1 MKKIILSLF
10 VLTCLSSIGQT
21 DIADA
26 RTYAL
31 GQTITISGI
40 ATNGSE
46 LGPIRYIQD
55 GTAGMAAYGTSL
67 NGIQRGDSLT
77 VTGTL
82 IEFSGLLEISPVTS
96 VTDHGPAVVQPTALQ
111 IPITSAAETLESE
124 LVQIQNVTFVQ
135 SGNFA
140 GNTTY
145 QITDGS
151 NTLDVRVNTGTNLVG
166 TAIPSGPISITGPL
180 GQFNTNYQ
188 VVPRDLN
195 DIVTY
200 VAPAFEINVKIE
212 GNTVLSGSTYF
223 IGNDASVSLVIEN
236 QGVSNLIISGHS
248 FTGADAGD
256 FSSDITPTSISG
268 LASNL
273 YTIDYTPSNIGSH
286 FATLSIDNNDSDE
299 NPYIIYFEGV
309 GTNNLATEPTSNP
322 TGLSFSNVKAYTL
335 SGQYNPGSGASKYLV
350 LWKNGSA
357 ITSAPVDGMSYQRG
371 DIVGDA
377 RVAYVGSGTSFTP
390 RGIIANQN
398 YFFQV
403 YAFNGQGGFENY
415 LLGTP
420 ASGSVSSEGEQIGNY
435 YSGIDATASSF
446 NTDLQAL
453 INPHTFITYFMYK
466 QTMMNE
472 FEVRDT
478 TAGQSYVTCA
488 YSGERKVFND
498 PFDWT
503 PTGYSREH
511 TFAHSWMPTYPADS
525 PEEPEYTD
533 QHHLYPTNLNNAN
546 TPRSNLPFGEIDGTV
561 VYTFL
566 DCTVGYAGAQLAF
579 EPKEDQ
585 KGNVARSIFYMI
597 TSYDFPLNGN
607 VNSQVQDPEL
617 LKDWHFIDLPDNYEI
632 ARNEYIYD
640 LQGNRNPFIDSV
652 DYVCYIDFMT
662 NSHIPEGCGSLSIE
676 EKLNSNFV
684 VFPVPANEKVFV
696 QVNGTNIISYELYD
710 LSGKIVISQTSID
723 LPVVEMNTSDLS
735 SGVYTINVTT
745 SLGSVSKKLTVNN

>member
-10 VLTCLSSIGQT
+10 VLTGLSSIGQT
-21 DIADA
+21 DIADT

-31 GQTITISGI
+31 GQTVTVSGVV
-40 ATNGSE
+40 TNGSE
-46 LGPIRYIQD
+46 LGPIRYMQD
-55 GTAGMAAYGTSL
+55 NSAGIAAYGGPIGSV
-67 NGIQRGDSLT
+67 NRYDSIT
-77 VTGTL
+77 VTGPL
-82 IEFSGLLEISPVTS
+82 IEFSGLLEISTVTS
-96 VTDHGPAVVQPTALQ
+96 VVNHGPAVIQPAPLQ

-268 LASNL
+268 LTSNI
-273 YTIDYTPSNIGSH
+273 YSIDYTPSNIGSH
-286 FATLSIDNNDSDE
+286 FATLSIDNNDTDE

-357 ITSAPVDGMSYQRG
+357 ITSTPVDGMSYQRG

-546 TPRSNLPFGEIDGTV
+546 TPRSNLPFDEIDGTV

-579 EPKEDQ
+579 EPKQDQ

-710 LSGKIVISQTSID
+710 LSGKIVLSQTSID